1 MKISNLKPVLVEVS
15 KRMLKNLLKK
25 NKKTTSSIRYILP
38 VEKESIVL
46 LESVDNAKKEMDD
59 FYVRLLEENLDKE
72 AEAKAESLK
81 RAYSNISKASSQIYV
96 VQDELRGRLHDLKQ
110 RKNKNKFVCAPANAI
125 IDLKEKQSNHFAS
138 GLNMY
143 KLLIV
148 CFLGSFCGVIIEM
161 LWCLVKNGY
170 VESRAGLVY
179 GPFNLLYGVGA
190 VVLTVCLYKYRNR
203 SEWVSFLGGIV
214 VGSVVEYVCSW
225 IQEFLFGTRSWDYSH
240 LPFNLNGRICLLYS
254 IFWGFLGVLWIKNI
268 YPRMARFILHIP
280 DKTGKI
286 ATWVLVAFFAVNI
299 TMSSV
304 SVFRWSQRNMGI
316 APSNIFWE
324 KIDQR
329 FPDERMEK
337 IYANMTF
344 SR

>member
-1 MKISNLKPVLVEVS
+1 MLRKTRKKNDSLTSEIRYVLQVEEES
-15 KRMLKNLLKK
+15 LSLLK
-25 NKKTTSSIRYILP
+25 S
-38 VEKESIVL
+38 VE
-46 LESVDNAKKEMDD
+46 NAKNEMDD
-59 FYVRLLEENLDKE
+59 FYVRLLEEDLDKE

-96 VQDELRGRLHDLKQ
+96 VQDELRGRLHDVKQ
-110 RKNKNKFVCAPANAI
+110 RKNKNIFVSAPANAT
-125 IDLKEKQSNHFAS
+125 IDLREKQSNHFAS

-170 VESRAGLVY
+170 IESRAGLVY

-190 VVLTVCLYKYRNR
+190 VVLTVCLYQYRNR

-214 VGSVVEYVCSW
+214 VGSVVEYGCSW

-254 IFWGFLGVLWIKNI
+254 IFWGFLGVFWIKNV
-268 YPRMARFILHIP
+268 YPRMARFILKIP
-280 DKTGKI
+280 NKAGKI
-286 ATWVLVAFFAVNI
+286 ATWVMVIFFAINI
-299 TMSSV
+299 TMSSI
-304 SVFRWSQRNMGI
+304 SVFRWSQRNEGI
-316 APSNIFWE
+316 APSNAFWE
-324 KIDQR
+324 TIDQR

-344 SR
+344 SE